1 MARGAPVGS
10 VPAMTSKRTTTTML
24 IATLATASAASL
36 ATGLDAGHGQDP
48 TASDQTVVA
57 VDLAWR
63 ERERSFT
70 FLDEAPRTRLTRAGQ
85 PRRFSPGDGFVS
97 SKWMLDERRR
107 RIGRVEERCTIT
119 NRGRRI
125 GALRSVCVGVVV
137 LGDSQLH
144 ASFSP
149 DFASDAREAAVT
161 GGTGAYAGAT
171 GTIFAREGDAVVH
184 ASLLVPR

>member
-1 MARGAPVGS
+1 
-10 VPAMTSKRTTTTML
+10 MTSKRTIAPIL
-24 IATLATASAASL
+24 VATLATASAASL

-48 TASDQTVVA
+48 TATSPPVA
-57 VDLAWR
+57 VELAWR

-97 SKWMLDERRR
+97 SKWRLDARGR
-107 RIGRVEERCTIT
+107 RIGRIEERCTIT
-119 NRGRRI
+119 NSGRRI
-125 GALRSVCVGVVV
+125 GALHSVCIGVVV
-137 LGDSQLH
+137 LPNGQLH

-149 DFASDAREAAVT
+149 NFASDGREAAVT

-171 GTIFAREGDAVVH
+171 GTIYARAGERVVR